1 MDQSVTWNVTGG
13 LSFDHRSKILPPSAW
28 DTTKFLPQR
37 SFVQTTEGFWL
48 LHFLSCETPLRN
60 KRWWWFQIFLL
71 CSPQS
76 LGKWSN
82 LIIFFQ
88 MGWFNHE
95 LGTVGEITHWSKPL
109 LLSSWNILSVG
120 LEGVFHG
127 FFCMDV
133 CYSQSWFS
141 KETSWCDSRN
151 LAEWMDLDR
160 WKIWRFEKPFSGTKN
175 IIFHWIIWGFT
186 SGILIIR
193 LHSLFLFYTISC
205 VQVVKPQNQAFRLQ
219 MYVLLW
225 VLVGTHPLDPPKH
238 VLLLGA
244 NGRER
249 WTELGVSK
257 VSS

>member
-95 LGTVGEITHWSKPL
+95 LGRWNNPL
-109 LLSSWNILSVG
+109 IQTLAPIFLEHPICRIGRRAPWVFLYGCLLQSIMVFKRNFMMW
-120 LEGVFHG
+120 LEKLGR
-127 FFCMDV
+127 MDG
-133 CYSQSWFS
+133 SGQM
-141 KETSWCDSRN
+141 KN
-151 LAEWMDLDR
+151 L
-160 WKIWRFEKPFSGTKN
+160 KIRE
-175 IIFHWIIWGFT
+175 
-186 SGILIIR
+186 
-193 LHSLFLFYTISC
+193 
-205 VQVVKPQNQAFRLQ
+205 AF
-219 MYVLLW
+219 
-225 VLVGTHPLDPPKH
+225 
-238 VLLLGA
+238 
-244 NGRER
+244 
-249 WTELGVSK
+249 
-257 VSS
+257 